1 MFGRRMA
8 CGGMAAVLL
17 GLAGCSGPGP
27 NTAPRVT
34 HSLGY
39 PRGVSLQPAQGA
51 ERVGWENAHQLA
63 VVTYGSSGCP
73 LLPVSVGAAGNL
85 VVIIVGATVSAD
97 SPCLADNAASTSLV
111 PVPKTIDV
119 SQPVVV
125 VIHIAPGEPAVY
137 PSLGA
142 NEHTMVTLPPFGSP

>member
-1 MFGRRMA
+1 MA
-8 CGGMAAVLL
+8 GGGLASVLL
-17 GLAGCSGPGP
+17 GLAGCSSLGPSL
-27 NTAPRVT
+27 APGVT
-34 HSLGY
+34 HNLGY
-39 PRGVSLQPAQGA
+39 PQGVSLQPAQGA

-63 VVTYGSSGCP
+63 VVTYGSSDCP
-73 LLPVSVGAAGNL
+73 LLPLSVGAAGNL
-85 VVIIVGATVSAD
+85 VAVIVGTTVSVD
-97 SPCLADNAASTSLV
+97 SPCLADNAATTSLV